1 MLRFFKEMIY
11 DNQMNKMIHQDELD
25 IFLDELFN
33 ELLDT
38 LQYELLDE
46 LQGKL
51 YDEMTEQI
59 LNE

>member
-1 MLRFFKEMIY
+1 
-11 DNQMNKMIHQDELD
+11 MNKMINQDELD
-25 IFLDELFN
+25 NFLDELFN

-51 YDEMTEQI
+51 
-59 LNE
+59 